1 MASSISS
8 TSPKFI
14 INENYK
20 NNEFK
25 NKIIS
30 ILEGNHEDSHPFPHF
45 HLKDFLTNLSLVKDL
60 KNELNSV
67 AWIPKSNDLLSLNQT
82 VDIAN
87 LLEEHYPILYNFRQF
102 LLNDVRRW
110 LMAMT
115 GVQLGEKLALT
126 GSRYS
131 SGDCLLTHDDKLEGR
146 AFAFVL
152 YLNTDWAVE
161 DGGDLCLYNCDQT
174 TKFPE
179 KIIKRIRPIENS
191 FSLFRVQ
198 NNSWHSVSEVLSEG
212 KERLSLNGWF
222 HYPEDVQVL
231 FVGDSPVQEEPI
243 LRTKPSMDTTLS
255 EVTSWLN
262 NNYVSPGQHKNIKR
276 IFAHKSQLSLRHFL
290 NTDKY
295 NSALQELE
303 TASFTCIGPPN
314 KKNVWRLVESQLEEN
329 SHLKS
334 LLRVFRSEAITLLL
348 TQWTGLHLHEIRKGG
363 AINEG
368 NNGEGDEVTTTTS
381 DNGPPLKKPK
391 INSKEEINRDVEL
404 VSFINRF
411 DQGCYSMADDQLIA
425 HSEDN
430 GFSLDVIIFFG
441 RKQNWPSQNG
451 GFISYFSSGEED
463 EIIRVI
469 PTLNTAA
476 IVFREPG
483 VLNFTK
489 YVNHRAG
496 SDHFFT
502 LNCTFFGVC
511 TGESESEESSLNSKS
526 IHEDDSEDEDEEE
539 FGSENFDENEEEEEE
554 EGKNNNNGG
563 GEDCGH

>member
-1 MASSISS
+1 MASSIGS
-8 TSPKFI
+8 TSIKFI
-14 INENYK
+14 INESYK

-25 NKIIS
+25 NKMIS
-30 ILEGNHEDSHPFPHF
+30 CLEGNHEDSQPFPHF
-45 HLKDFLTNLSLVKDL
+45 HLTDFLTNLSLIKDL
-60 KNELNSV
+60 RNELHSV
-67 AWIPKSNDLLSLNQT
+67 AWIPKNNDLYSLNQT

-87 LLEEHYPILYNFRQF
+87 LLEEHYPVLYAFRQF
-102 LLNDVRRW
+102 LINDVRRW

-131 SGDCLLTHDDKLEGR
+131 SGDCLMSHDDKLEGR

-152 YLNTDWAVE
+152 YLNADWTVE
-161 DGGDLCLYNCDQT
+161 DGGDLCLYNCDQST
-174 TKFPE
+174 NRPE
-179 KIIKRIRPIENS
+179 KIVKRIRPIENS

-198 NNSWHSVSEVLSEG
+198 NNSWHSVSEVLNDG

-222 HYPEDVQVL
+222 HYPENMEVL
-231 FVGDSPVQEEPI
+231 FVGDSPIPEEPI
-243 LRTKPSMDTTLS
+243 PRTKPSMDTTLA

-262 NNYVSPGQHKNIKR
+262 SNYVGPGQHKNIKR

-295 NSALQELE
+295 NSALEELE

-314 KKNVWRLVESQLEEN
+314 KRNVWRLEESQLSEN

-334 LLRVFRSEAITLLL
+334 LLRLFRSEAITLLL
-348 TQWTGLHLHEIRKGG
+348 TQWTGLHLHELRRSGG
-363 AINEG
+363 TDEG
-368 NNGEGDEVTTTTS
+368 QNGGGEGLATTS
-381 DNGPPLKKPK
+381 DNGPPSKKPK

-430 GFSLDVIIFFG
+430 GFSLDVILFFG

-511 TGESESEESSLNSKS
+511 TGESESEESSLDSKS
-526 IHEDDSEDEDEEE
+526 FHEDSEDEDEEDPDLE
-539 FGSENFDENEEEEEE
+539 DIDENEDEE
-554 EGKNNNNGG
+554 EGDGN
-563 GEDCGH
+563 CGQLQNT